1 VIGRIGTIVLL
12 TIGVMGAQAMAA
24 PATIPPG
31 TRINAQN
38 WQQYKDFFPE
48 GIQVV
53 LSGNH
58 PVWKLPADWEID
70 VGPTIEYPL
79 PKSFLQATEKYS
91 GQARLKKLDN
101 GAYTIENYTAGT
113 PFPEIS
119 GPDAAYK
126 LLYDQYYHYSGAMDY
141 YASTGYEIDRYGN
154 KTTNESYQVYLQFTH
169 VTDPGF
175 TGYAREM
182 PGYFV
187 SYYDELLIPEQSKY
201 TSPLELIYDDPQR
214 VPEFYV
220 FLPSLRRA
228 LRLSSSARCAP
239 YAGSDY
245 VGDDIYGTPLPLGY
259 FQAKIV
265 GEKNML
271 LFRPEP
277 ENRAQ
282 YDVEHNYYLPMMF
295 PKPAIGK
302 WMVFPAYVLDVQRVP
317 SLNSGYCYGLRR
329 MFLDKRNLGFAF
341 TWTDLYDSSLKF
353 WKLFA
358 GWESPEKVPHG
369 DGYFLGV
376 KGLNWMVD
384 FQNEHA
390 SFAMVGKDVFTVN
403 ENVPQ
408 QFRDVSRYGSPAGL
422 NKIMK

>member
-1 VIGRIGTIVLL
+1 MIGRIVTVVLL
-12 TIGVMGAQAMAA
+12 TIGVSAAQVMAA

-31 TRINAQN
+31 TKINAQN
-38 WQQYKDFFPE
+38 WEQYKDFFPE

-53 LSGNH
+53 LSGKH
-58 PVWKLPADWEID
+58 PVWKLPPDWEVD
-70 VGPTIEYPL
+70 VGPTIDYPL
-79 PKSFLQATEKYS
+79 PKSFLEASEKYN

-101 GAYTIENYTAGT
+101 GAYTIENYTAGI
-113 PFPEIS
+113 PFTDIS
-119 GPDAAYK
+119 GPDAAYR
-126 LLYDQYYHYSGAMDY
+126 LLYDQYYHYSGAMNY
-141 YASTGYEIDRYGN
+141 YRSTGHEVDRYGN
-154 KTTNESYQVYLQFTH
+154 RTSLDSYQVYLQFTH

-175 TGYAREM
+175 PGYAGEM

-187 SYYDELLIPEQSKY
+187 SYYDELVTPEQSKY

-259 FQAKIV
+259 FQAKIT
-265 GEKNML
+265 GERNML
-271 LFRPEP
+271 MFRPEP
-277 ENRAQ
+277 GNRAQ
-282 YDVEHNYYLPMMF
+282 FDVEHNYYQPMMF
-295 PKPAIGK
+295 PKPVIGK
-302 WMVFPAYVLDVQRVP
+302 WMVFPAYILDVQRVP
-317 SLNSGYCYGLRR
+317 SLNRGYCYGLRR

-358 GWESPEKVPHG
+358 GWESPERVPHG

-376 KGLNWMVD
+376 RGLNWMVD
-384 FQNEHA
+384 FQGGHA
-390 SFAMVGKDVFTVN
+390 SFAMVGEDVFTLN
-403 ENVPQ
+403 ETVPQ
-408 QFRDVSRYGSPAGL
+408 QYRDVSRYGSPTGL
-422 NKIMK
+422 SKIMK